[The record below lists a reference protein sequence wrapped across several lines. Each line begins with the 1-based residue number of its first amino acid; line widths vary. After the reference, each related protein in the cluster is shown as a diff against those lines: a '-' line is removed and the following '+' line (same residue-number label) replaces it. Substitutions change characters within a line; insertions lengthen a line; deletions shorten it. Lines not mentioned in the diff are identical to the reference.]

1 MISPRS
7 ALKFDLFAEASRQ
20 HKRDEVGDPLQVIA
34 RHIDFAELARLVDA
48 LIERSDGRKGGRP
61 AYPTEVMVRILVLKR
76 LYNLSDEQMEY
87 QLLDRASYQRFCLL
101 QDAMNVPDRNT
112 IWRFGERLG
121 VDGATALFQGVDAQ
135 LHRHGYIA
143 RGGQAI
149 DATLV
154 PAPRQRLDRQ
164 EREALAEGRTPDWSE
179 AERRQKDV
187 DATHTKKHGKSY
199 FGYKLSVSV
208 DLKHGFIR
216 RICTGTASEHDGHHF
231 DEVLDMHNTGR
242 AVHTD
247 KAYASRQ
254 RQQLLKVLG
263 LVDAMQRRARP
274 GKPLS
279 ECQQRRNQR
288 IAKKRAKVEHVFAG
302 LRHLGG
308 KFVRTIG
315 QARATVAM
323 TMMAAC
329 YNLKRLA
336 SFLHR
341 QVDAFFKPERGACK
355 AQVRPRTA
363 NA

>member
-1 MISPRS
+1 MITPRS

-34 RHIDFAELARLVDA
+34 RHIDFAALAGLVDA
-48 LIERSDGRKGGRP
+48 LIERGDGRKGGRP

-121 VDGATALFQGVDAQ
+121 VDGATVLFQGVDAQ
-135 LHRHGYIA
+135 LHRHGYMA

-216 RICTGTASEHDGHHF
+216 RIATALLHKCRS
-231 DEVLDMHNTGR
+231 
-242 AVHTD
+242 
-247 KAYASRQ
+247 
-254 RQQLLKVLG
+254 QL
-263 LVDAMQRRARP
+263 R
-274 GKPLS
+274 
-279 ECQQRRNQR
+279 
-288 IAKKRAKVEHVFAG
+288 
-302 LRHLGG
+302 
-308 KFVRTIG
+308 
-315 QARATVAM
+315 
-323 TMMAAC
+323 
-329 YNLKRLA
+329 
-336 SFLHR
+336 
-341 QVDAFFKPERGACK
+341 
-355 AQVRPRTA
+355 
-363 NA
+363 